1 MIIQPKESIEDNIGN
16 IEVDLPKESI
26 EELGTGGKQVG
37 SKLQSVG
44 ETKVMSGGGVPGQY
58 RSDCKVVGSNSLK
71 SSHHNA
77 QQNSQ
82 CLSLLLGG
90 CA

>member
-44 ETKVMSGGGVPGQY
+44 ETKVMSGGGVPGQS
-58 RSDCKVVGSNSLK
+58 RSD
-71 SSHHNA
+71 
-77 QQNSQ
+77 
-82 CLSLLLGG
+82 
-90 CA
+90 